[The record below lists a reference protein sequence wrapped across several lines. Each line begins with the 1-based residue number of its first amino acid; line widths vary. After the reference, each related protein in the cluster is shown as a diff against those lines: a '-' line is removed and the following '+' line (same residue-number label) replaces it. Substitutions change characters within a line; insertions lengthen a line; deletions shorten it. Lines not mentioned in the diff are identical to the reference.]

1 MDLTTELEKLNCGLV
16 KKEEPLTKYTTYQ
29 LKGTIKNVIFPE
41 NIEQLKK
48 LLNFLREK
56 KERHLVIGS
65 GSNIIFSADYYDG
78 VLIKLNKFQ
87 DLKIEKDKVF
97 VESGY
102 NLSKLAYLLSKK
114 GLLGLEFA
122 TGIPGTLG
130 GAVYMN
136 AGAYGSAMNEVIEK
150 VVVLTP
156 KLEIKELSNAELKFA
171 YRQSFLQTNKEY
183 ICLAV
188 TLQLKFGDI
197 ENALALIAD
206 RKQRR
211 LNSQPLDFPS
221 AGSVFRNPENDYAGR
236 LIEELNL
243 KGYQIGDAKVSCK
256 HANFIINIGK
266 ASGQDVQKL
275 IQEIQTRVFE
285 KYAVKLKVEQ
295 EIIE

>member
-1 MDLTTELEKLNCGLV
+1 MGL
-16 KKEEPLTKYTTYQ
+16 
-29 LKGTIKNVIFPE
+29 F
-41 NIEQLKK
+41 
-48 LLNFLREK
+48 
-56 KERHLVIGS
+56 
-65 GSNIIFSADYYDG
+65 D
-78 VLIKLNKFQ
+78 KFQ